1 MELVVALSIGY
12 TFRAQP
18 LNAHFQQARGQSHD
32 RATSSLPRHPTR
44 HAFPHSRPTTARPV
58 PPPQPARPRPARP
71 SPQVQQIAE
80 ELAEQ
85 MLPAITTVEVKP
97 EALGGA
103 NLIAWRPDLQLGG
116 PSDHAVPATLVVL
129 NPGDEISGDA
139 IEPSLP
145 RHPAAVAPAEGFPP
159 HESQSPQPQP
169 AAAGW
174 VGGVRSRFSHLLS
187 PQRPPAPPPP
197 PPDPCASL
205 ASDSR
210 RGGSSR
216 EHELVA
222 AARRGDPDVECE
234 SPTASQVV

>member
-1 MELVVALSIGY
+1 
-12 TFRAQP
+12 
-18 LNAHFQQARGQSHD
+18 
-32 RATSSLPRHPTR
+32 
-44 HAFPHSRPTTARPV
+44 
-58 PPPQPARPRPARP
+58 
-71 SPQVQQIAE
+71 VQQIAE

-116 PSDHAVPATLVVL
+116 PSDHEGGGWRGAGGSAPPTLVVL
-129 NPGDEISGDA
+129 NPGDEISGDEISGDG

-159 HESQSPQPQP
+159 HESQSAQPQP

-197 PPDPCASL
+197 PPDPRASL